1 MSKKEKDISFRNVI
15 GNNVSILK
23 MIFKFSPMAFPTHLL
38 ISLIRVCGFFIS
50 GTYILNY
57 VVSSYEMNKN
67 FEELLIGIIALVLIA
82 RFFNF
87 FGVAVTSLCDPH
99 FNAKIERGIKRV
111 LYEKSRDVELSC
123 YENPKFY
130 DKYVKAAETIYDDVM
145 AIMSNIISFFS
156 SLLSLALYGTFLFTI
171 DPVFIIFAFFPL
183 LTVFVRRIASRLEYK
198 NSVEDKVMNR
208 RRHYTQRVFYMS
220 EFAKEVRLTNAKSL
234 MLKYYDEACEG
245 RIDVVRKYA
254 LKKSICSM
262 FLDIFVDAILN
273 PVALIYAAYRTF
285 VTGDMTIAGCVVIIN
300 SIGSITNALTGFLR
314 QFQNART
321 YAMHINDYNVF
332 MNYDI
337 KIRNGEKA
345 PNIGALE
352 LKNVSFTYDGSD
364 KKVLNNVNITV
375 RPGEKIALVGHNG
388 AGKSTL
394 VKLILRLY
402 DPTEGEITL
411 NVENIKTLKLKE
423 YRDMFATV
431 FQDCKPVALSVKENV
446 IMGPDDGTKDEKV
459 IEALKNADV
468 YEKVKELPGGI
479 NTPLT
484 KEFYEH
490 GAVLSGGEAQKLS
503 LAHAFY
509 KNSPFIVLDE
519 PTSAMDPIAEYKM
532 YERMAKL
539 SENKGVIFISHRL
552 SSAVVADRIYMLE
565 NGEVIESGSHHELM
579 ERNGKYA
586 DMFKKQAENYVE
598 GGVENEEKQK

>member
-1 MSKKEKDISFRNVI
+1 MSKKEKDISFKNVV
-15 GNNVSILK
+15 GNNLNILK
-23 MIFKFSPMAFPTHLL
+23 MIFKFSPMAFPTYLF

-57 VVSSYEMNKN
+57 VVSSFEVNKK
-67 FEELLIGIIALVLIA
+67 FDELLIGIIILVVGSRIFAYLGILL
-82 RFFNF
+82 N
-87 FGVAVTSLCDPH
+87 SLCDPY
-99 FNAKIERGIKRV
+99 FSAKIERGVKRV

-123 YENPKFY
+123 YENPQFY

-145 AIMSNIISFFS
+145 AIMNNIISFFS
-156 SLLSLALYGTFLFTI
+156 SILSLVLYGTFLFTI
-171 DPVFIIFAFFPL
+171 DPVFIIFAIIPL
-183 LTVFVRRIASRLEYK
+183 LTTFVRRIASNLSYK
-198 NSVEDKVMNR
+198 HGVEDKIMNR
-208 RRHYTQRVFYMS
+208 RRHYAQRVFYMS
-220 EFAKEVRLTNAKSL
+220 EFAKEVRLTNAKNF

-245 RIDVVRKYA
+245 RIDIIRRYGMKEVA
-254 LKKSICSM
+254 CST
-262 FLDIFVDAILN
+262 FLDSFVDAFLN
-273 PVALIYAAYRTF
+273 PLALIYAAYRTF
-285 VTGDMTIAGCVVIIN
+285 VTGDMTIAECVVIIN
-300 SIGSITNALTGFLR
+300 SVGSITNALTGFLR
-314 QFQNART
+314 QFQTART
-321 YAMHINDYNVF
+321 QAMHINDYNVF
-332 MNYDI
+332 MGYDVKI
-337 KIRNGEKA
+337 KSGEIA
-345 PNIGALE
+345 PVASVLE

-402 DPTEGEITL
+402 DPTEGVITL
-411 NVENIKTLKLKE
+411 SGSDIKSLKLKE
-423 YRDMFATV
+423 YRDMYATV

-446 IMGPDDGTKDEKV
+446 IMGPSHNVSDERV

-468 YEKVKELPGGI
+468 YEKICTLPEGI

-490 GAVLSGGEAQKLS
+490 GAVLSGGESQKLA

-565 NGEVIESGSHHELM
+565 NGEVIESGTHKELM
-579 ERNGKYA
+579 EQNGKYA
-586 DMFKKQAENYVE
+586 DMFRKQAENYTD
-598 GGVENEEKQK
+598 GGNEK

>member
-1 MSKKEKDISFRNVI
+1 MSKKEKDISFKNVV
-15 GNNVSILK
+15 GNNLNILK
-23 MIFKFSPMAFPTHLL
+23 MIFKFSPMAFPTYLF

-57 VVSSYEMNKN
+57 VVSSFEVNKK
-67 FEELLIGIIALVLIA
+67 FDELLIGIIILVVGSRIFAYLGILL
-82 RFFNF
+82 N
-87 FGVAVTSLCDPH
+87 SLCDPY
-99 FNAKIERGIKRV
+99 FSAKIERGVKRV

-123 YENPKFY
+123 YENPQFY

-145 AIMSNIISFFS
+145 AIMNNIISFFS
-156 SLLSLALYGTFLFTI
+156 SILSLALYGTFLFTI
-171 DPVFIIFAFFPL
+171 DPVFIIFAIIPL
-183 LTVFVRRIASRLEYK
+183 LTTFVRRIASNLSYK
-198 NSVEDKVMNR
+198 HGVEDKIMNR
-208 RRHYTQRVFYMS
+208 RRHYAQRVFYMS
-220 EFAKEVRLTNAKSL
+220 EFAKEVRLTNAKNF

-245 RIDVVRKYA
+245 RIDIIRRYGMKEVA
-254 LKKSICSM
+254 CST
-262 FLDIFVDAILN
+262 FLDSFVDAFLN
-273 PVALIYAAYRTF
+273 PLALIYAAYRTF
-285 VTGDMTIAGCVVIIN
+285 VTGDMTIAECVVIIN
-300 SIGSITNALTGFLR
+300 SVGSITNALTGFLR
-314 QFQNART
+314 QFQTART
-321 YAMHINDYNVF
+321 QAMHINDYNVF
-332 MNYDI
+332 MGYDVKI
-337 KIRNGEKA
+337 KSGEIA
-345 PNIGALE
+345 PVASVLE

-402 DPTEGEITL
+402 DPTEGVITL
-411 NVENIKTLKLKE
+411 NGSDIKSLKLKE
-423 YRDMFATV
+423 YRDMYATV

-446 IMGPDDGTKDEKV
+446 IMGPSHNVSDESV

-468 YEKVKELPGGI
+468 YEKICTLPEGI

-490 GAVLSGGEAQKLS
+490 GAVLSGGESQKLA

-565 NGEVIESGSHHELM
+565 NGEVIESGTHKELM
-579 ERNGKYA
+579 EQNGKYA
-586 DMFKKQAENYVE
+586 DMFRKQAENYTD
-598 GGVENEEKQK
+598 GGNEK

>member
-1 MSKKEKDISFRNVI
+1 MSKKQKDISFKNVI
-15 GNNVSILK
+15 GNNLNIIK
-23 MIFKFSPMAFPTHLL
+23 MIFKFSPMAFPTYLF

-57 VVSSYEMNKN
+57 VVSSFEVNKK
-67 FEELLIGIIALVLIA
+67 FDELIIGIIILVIGSRIFSYLGILL
-82 RFFNF
+82 N
-87 FGVAVTSLCDPH
+87 SLFTPN
-99 FNAKIERGIKRV
+99 FNAKIERGIKRA

-123 YENPKFY
+123 YETPQFY
-130 DKYVKAAETIYDDVM
+130 DKYVKAAETIYDDVT
-145 AIMSNIISFFS
+145 AIMNNIISFFS

-171 DPVFIIFAFFPL
+171 DPVFIIFAFIPL
-183 LTVFVRRIASRLEYK
+183 LTTFVRRIASKLSYIHG
-198 NSVEDKVMNR
+198 VEDKVMNR
-208 RRHYTQRVFYMS
+208 RRHYAQRVFYMS
-220 EFAKEVRLTNAKSL
+220 EFAKEVRLTNAKSF

-245 RIDVVRKYA
+245 RIDIIRKYGMKEIA
-254 LKKSICSM
+254 CST
-262 FLDIFVDAILN
+262 FLDSFVDAILN
-273 PVALIYAAYRTF
+273 PLALIYAAYRTF
-285 VTGDMTIAGCVVIIN
+285 ITGDMTIAECVVIIN

-314 QFQNART
+314 QFQTART
-321 YAMHINDYNVF
+321 QAMHINDYNVF

-337 KIRNGEKA
+337 KIKNGEKSPTA
-345 PNIGALE
+345 GALE
-352 LKNVSFTYDGSD
+352 LKNVSFAYEGSN
-364 KKVLNNVNITV
+364 KKVLDNVSLTV
-375 RPGEKIALVGHNG
+375 RPGERIALVGHNG

-402 DPTEGEITL
+402 DPTEGTVTL
-411 NVENIKTLKLKE
+411 NGEDIKSYNLKE
-423 YRDMFATV
+423 YRDMYATV

-446 IMGPDDGTKDEKV
+446 IMGSSDGISDERV

-468 YEKVKELPGGI
+468 YEKICTLPDGI

-484 KEFYEH
+484 KEFYEY

-509 KNSPFIVLDE
+509 ESSPFIVLDE

-565 NGEVIESGSHHELM
+565 NGKVIESGTHKELM
-579 ERNGKYA
+579 EQNGKYA
-586 DMFKKQAENYVE
+586 DMFRKQAENYVE
-598 GGVENEEKQK
+598 GGNE

>member
-1 MSKKEKDISFRNVI
+1 MNKKIQLNSFINVMRNNLNI
-15 GNNVSILK
+15 MK
-23 MIFKFSPMAFPTHLL
+23 MIFRFSPMAFPTNLF

-57 VVSSYEMNKN
+57 VVSSFEVNKKYD
-67 FEELLIGIIALVLIA
+67 ELLIGIIVLVIGSKI
-82 RFFNF
+82 FNYL
-87 FGVAVTSLCDPH
+87 GTLLSSLCDPY
-99 FNAKIERGIKRV
+99 FCAKIEKGVKRV

-123 YENPKFY
+123 YENPQFY

-145 AIMSNIISFFS
+145 AIMNNIISFFS
-156 SLLSLALYGTFLFTI
+156 SLLSLVLYGTFLFAI
-171 DPVFIIFAFFPL
+171 DPVFIIFAVIPL
-183 LTVFVRRIASRLEYK
+183 LTTFVRRIASNLSYK
-198 NSVEDKVMNR
+198 HGVEDKIMNR
-208 RRHYTQRVFYMS
+208 RRHYAQRVFYMS
-220 EFAKEVRLTNAKSL
+220 EFAKEVRLTDAKNF

-245 RIDVVRKYA
+245 RIDIIRRYGMKEVA
-254 LKKSICSM
+254 CST
-262 FLDIFVDAILN
+262 FLDSFVDAFLN
-273 PVALIYAAYRTF
+273 PLALIYAAYRTF
-285 VTGDMTIAGCVVIIN
+285 VTGDMTIAECVVIIN
-300 SIGSITNALTGFLR
+300 SVGSITNALTGFLR
-314 QFQNART
+314 QFQTART
-321 YAMHINDYNVF
+321 QAMHINDYNVC
-332 MNYDI
+332 MGYDVKI
-337 KIRNGEKA
+337 KGGEKSPVPA
-345 PNIGALE
+345 ALE

-402 DPTEGEITL
+402 DPTEGKITL
-411 NVENIKTLKLKE
+411 NGEDIKGLKLKE
-423 YRDMFATV
+423 YRNMYATV

-446 IMGPDDGTKDEKV
+446 IMGPSRDVSDEKV

-468 YEKVKELPGGI
+468 YEKICTLPDGI

-532 YERMAKL
+532 YERMVQV

-552 SSAVVADRIYMLE
+552 SSAVVADRVYMLE
-565 NGEVIESGSHHELM
+565 NGEVIESGTHKELM
-579 ERNGKYA
+579 EQNGKYA
-586 DMFKKQAENYVE
+586 DMFRKQAENYTE
-598 GGVENEEKQK
+598 GGDEK

>member
-1 MSKKEKDISFRNVI
+1 MSKKEKDISFKNVI
-15 GNNVSILK
+15 GNNLNILK
-23 MIFKFSPMAFPTHLL
+23 MIFKFSPMAFPTYLF

-57 VVSSYEMNKN
+57 VVSSFEVNKK
-67 FEELLIGIIALVLIA
+67 FDELFIGIIILVVGS
-82 RFFNF
+82 RFFAYLGILLN
-87 FGVAVTSLCDPH
+87 SLCDPH
-99 FNAKIERGIKRV
+99 FSAKIERGVKRV

-123 YENPKFY
+123 YENPQFY

-145 AIMSNIISFFS
+145 AIMNNIISFFS
-156 SLLSLALYGTFLFTI
+156 SLLSLVLYGTFLFTI
-171 DPVFIIFAFFPL
+171 DPVFIIFAVIPL
-183 LTVFVRRIASRLEYK
+183 LTTFVRRIASNLSYK
-198 NSVEDKVMNR
+198 HGIEDKIMNR
-208 RRHYTQRVFYMS
+208 RRHYAQRVFYMS
-220 EFAKEVRLTNAKSL
+220 EFAKEVRLTNAKNF

-245 RIDVVRKYA
+245 RIDIIRKYGKA
-254 LKKSICSM
+254 EVACST
-262 FLDIFVDAILN
+262 FLDSFVDAFLN
-273 PVALIYAAYRTF
+273 PLALIYAAYRTF
-285 VTGDMTIAGCVVIIN
+285 VTGDMTIAECVVIIN
-300 SIGSITNALTGFLR
+300 SVGSITNALTGFLR
-314 QFQNART
+314 QFQTART
-321 YAMHINDYNVF
+321 QAMHINDYNVF
-332 MNYDI
+332 MGYDVKI
-337 KIRNGEKA
+337 KSGEITPTPA
-345 PNIGALE
+345 ALE

-364 KKVLNNVNITV
+364 NKVLNNVNITV

-402 DPTEGEITL
+402 DPTDGKITL
-411 NVENIKTLKLKE
+411 NGEDIKSLKLKE
-423 YRDMFATV
+423 YRNMYATV

-446 IMGPDDGTKDEKV
+446 IMGPSHNVSDERV

-468 YEKVKELPGGI
+468 YEKICTLPEGI

-490 GAVLSGGEAQKLS
+490 GAVLSGGESQKLA

-539 SENKGVIFISHRL
+539 SEDKGVIFISHRL

-565 NGEVIESGSHHELM
+565 NGEVIESGSHRELM
-579 ERNGKYA
+579 EQNGKYA
-586 DMFKKQAENYVE
+586 DMFRKQAENYKE
-598 GGVENEEKQK
+598 GGNE

>member
-1 MSKKEKDISFRNVI
+1 MRKKEKDISFKNVI
-15 GNNVSILK
+15 GNNFSIIK

-38 ISLIRVCGFFIS
+38 ISIIRVCGMFIS

-57 VVSSYEMNKN
+57 VVSAYEMNKK
-67 FEELLIGIIALVLIA
+67 FDELVLGIISLVLIA
-82 RFFNF
+82 RFFSF
-87 FGVAVTSLCDPH
+87 FETMMKSLCEPY
-99 FNAKIERGIKRV
+99 FNAKIERGVRRT

-123 YENPKFY
+123 YETPEFY
-130 DKYVKAAETIYDDVM
+130 DKYVKAAETVFDDVM
-145 AIMSNIISFFS
+145 NTMYNIVWFLS
-156 SLLSLALYGTFLFTI
+156 SILSLALYGTFLFTI
-171 DPVFIIFAFFPL
+171 EPVFIIFAFLPL
-183 LTVFVRRIASRLEYK
+183 LTLFVRRISSRLAYK

-220 EFAKEVRLTNAKSL
+220 EYAKEVRLTNAKNL

-245 RIDVVRKYA
+245 RMDVVKKYA
-254 LKKSICSM
+254 LKKSICNM
-262 FLDIFVDAILN
+262 ITEIFVDAILN
-273 PVALIYAAYRTF
+273 PIALIYAAYETF
-285 VTGDMTIAGCVVIIN
+285 VTGNMTIAGCVVIIN
-300 SIGSITNALTGFLR
+300 SISSITSALTGFVY
-314 QFQNART
+314 QFQNARI
-321 YAMHINDYNVF
+321 YAMHINDYKVF

-337 KIRNGEKA
+337 KIKAGEKS
-345 PNIGALE
+345 PVVGALE
-352 LKNVSFTYDGSD
+352 LKNISFTYEGSD
-364 KKVLNNVNITV
+364 KKVLDNVSITV
-375 RPGEKIALVGHNG
+375 RPGERIALVGHNG

-411 NVENIKTLKLKE
+411 SGECIKDLKLKE

-446 IMGPDDGTKDEKV
+446 IMGIDDGKSDERV

-468 YEKVKELPGGI
+468 YEKICSLPEGV

-509 KNSPFIVLDE
+509 ENSPFIVLDE

-552 SSAVVADRIYMLE
+552 SSAVVADQVYMLE
-565 NGEVIESGSHHELM
+565 NGKVIESGTHKELM
-579 ERNGKYA
+579 EQNGKYA
-586 DMFKKQAENYVE
+586 DMFRKQAENYVE
-598 GGVENEEKQK
+598 GGNE

>member
-1 MSKKEKDISFRNVI
+1 MSKKEKDISFKNVI
-15 GNNVSILK
+15 GNNLNILK
-23 MIFKFSPMAFPTHLL
+23 MIFKFSPMAFPTYLF
-38 ISLIRVCGFFIS
+38 ISLIRVCGYFIS

-57 VVSSYEMNKN
+57 VVSAYERNQK
-67 FEELLIGIIALVLIA
+67 FDELVLGIIALVLLA
-82 RFFNF
+82 RLFSF
-87 FGVAVTSLCDPH
+87 FGTFMNSLCDPH
-99 FNAKIERGIKRV
+99 FNAKIERGVKRV

-123 YENPKFY
+123 YENPQFY

-145 AIMSNIISFFS
+145 AIMNNIISFFS

-171 DPVFIIFAFFPL
+171 DPVFIIFAVIPL
-183 LTVFVRRIASRLEYK
+183 LTTFVRRIASNLSYK
-198 NSVEDKVMNR
+198 HGIEDKIMNR
-208 RRHYTQRVFYMS
+208 RRHYAQRVFYMS
-220 EFAKEVRLTNAKSL
+220 EFAKEVRLTNAKNF

-245 RIDVVRKYA
+245 RIDIIRKYGKA
-254 LKKSICSM
+254 EVACST
-262 FLDIFVDAILN
+262 FLDSFVDAFLN
-273 PVALIYAAYRTF
+273 PLALIYAAYRTF
-285 VTGDMTIAGCVVIIN
+285 VTGDMTIAECVVIIN
-300 SIGSITNALTGFLR
+300 SVGSITNALTGFLR
-314 QFQNART
+314 QFQTART
-321 YAMHINDYNVF
+321 QAMHINDYNVF
-332 MNYDI
+332 MGYDVKI
-337 KIRNGEKA
+337 KSGEITPTPA
-345 PNIGALE
+345 ALE

-402 DPTEGEITL
+402 DPTEGVITL
-411 NVENIKTLKLKE
+411 NGSDIKSLKLKE
-423 YRDMFATV
+423 YRDMYATV

-446 IMGPDDGTKDEKV
+446 IMGPSHNVSDESV

-468 YEKVKELPGGI
+468 YEKICTLPEGI

-490 GAVLSGGEAQKLS
+490 GAVLSGGESQKLA

-565 NGEVIESGSHHELM
+565 NGEIIESGSHRELM
-579 ERNGKYA
+579 EQNGKYA
-586 DMFKKQAENYVE
+586 DMFRKQAENYKE
-598 GGVENEEKQK
+598 GGNE

>member
-1 MSKKEKDISFRNVI
+1 MSKKEKDISFKNVV
-15 GNNVSILK
+15 GNNLNILK
-23 MIFKFSPMAFPTHLL
+23 MIFKFSPMAFPTYLF

-57 VVSSYEMNKN
+57 VVSSFEVNKK
-67 FEELLIGIIALVLIA
+67 FDELLIGIIILVVGSRIFAYLGILL
-82 RFFNF
+82 N
-87 FGVAVTSLCDPH
+87 SLCDPY
-99 FNAKIERGIKRV
+99 FSAKIERGVKRV

-123 YENPKFY
+123 YENPQFY

-145 AIMSNIISFFS
+145 AIMNNIISFFS
-156 SLLSLALYGTFLFTI
+156 SILSLALYGTFLFTI
-171 DPVFIIFAFFPL
+171 DPVFIIFAIIPL
-183 LTVFVRRIASRLEYK
+183 LTTFVRRIASNLSYK
-198 NSVEDKVMNR
+198 HGVEDKIMNR
-208 RRHYTQRVFYMS
+208 RRHYAQRVFYMS
-220 EFAKEVRLTNAKSL
+220 EFAKEVRLTNAKNF

-245 RIDVVRKYA
+245 RIDIIRRYGMKEVA
-254 LKKSICSM
+254 CST
-262 FLDIFVDAILN
+262 FLDSFVDAFLN
-273 PVALIYAAYRTF
+273 PLALIYAAYRTF
-285 VTGDMTIAGCVVIIN
+285 VTGDMTIAECVVIIN
-300 SIGSITNALTGFLR
+300 SVGSITNALTGFLR
-314 QFQNART
+314 QFQTART
-321 YAMHINDYNVF
+321 QAMHINDYNVF
-332 MNYDI
+332 MGYDVKI
-337 KIRNGEKA
+337 KSGEIA
-345 PNIGALE
+345 PVASVLE

-402 DPTEGEITL
+402 DPTEGVITL
-411 NVENIKTLKLKE
+411 NGSDIKSLKLKE
-423 YRDMFATV
+423 YRDMYATV

-446 IMGPDDGTKDEKV
+446 IMGPSHNVSDESV

-468 YEKVKELPGGI
+468 YEKICTLPEGI

-490 GAVLSGGEAQKLS
+490 GAVLSGGESQKLA

-539 SENKGVIFISHRL
+539 SEDKGVIFISHRL

-565 NGEVIESGSHHELM
+565 NGEVIESGSHRELM
-579 ERNGKYA
+579 EQNGKYA
-586 DMFKKQAENYVE
+586 DMFRKQAENYKE
-598 GGVENEEKQK
+598 GGNE

>member
-1 MSKKEKDISFRNVI
+1 MSKKEKDISFKNVI
-15 GNNVSILK
+15 GNNLNILK
-23 MIFKFSPMAFPTHLL
+23 MIFKFSPMAFPTYLF
-38 ISLIRVCGFFIS
+38 ISLIRVCGYFIS

-57 VVSSYEMNKN
+57 VVSAYEMNQK
-67 FEELLIGIIALVLIA
+67 FDELVLGIIALVLLA
-82 RFFNF
+82 RLFSF
-87 FGVAVTSLCDPH
+87 FGTFISSLCDPH
-99 FNAKIERGIKRV
+99 FNAKIERGVKRV

-123 YENPKFY
+123 YENPQFY

-145 AIMSNIISFFS
+145 AIMNNIISFLS
-156 SLLSLALYGTFLFTI
+156 SILSLALYGTFLFTI
-171 DPVFIIFAFFPL
+171 DPVFIIFAVIPL
-183 LTVFVRRIASRLEYK
+183 LTTFVRRIASNLSYK
-198 NSVEDKVMNR
+198 HGIEDKIMNR
-208 RRHYTQRVFYMS
+208 RRHYAQRVFYMS
-220 EFAKEVRLTNAKSL
+220 EFAKEVRLTNAKNF

-245 RIDVVRKYA
+245 RIDIIRRYGMKEVA
-254 LKKSICSM
+254 CST
-262 FLDIFVDAILN
+262 FLDSFVDAFLN
-273 PVALIYAAYRTF
+273 PLALIYAAYRTF
-285 VTGDMTIAGCVVIIN
+285 VTGDMTIAECVVIIN
-300 SIGSITNALTGFLR
+300 SVGSITNALTGFLR
-314 QFQNART
+314 QFQTART
-321 YAMHINDYNVF
+321 QAMHINDYNVF
-332 MNYDI
+332 MGYDVKI
-337 KIRNGEKA
+337 KSGEIA
-345 PNIGALE
+345 PVASALE

-402 DPTEGEITL
+402 DPTDGKITL
-411 NVENIKTLKLKE
+411 NGEDIKSLKLKE
-423 YRDMFATV
+423 YRNMYATV

-446 IMGPDDGTKDEKV
+446 IMGPSHNVSDERV

-468 YEKVKELPGGI
+468 YEKICTLPDGI

-484 KEFYEH
+484 KEFYEY
-490 GAVLSGGEAQKLS
+490 GAVLSGGESQKLA

-565 NGEVIESGSHHELM
+565 NGEVIESGSHRELM
-579 ERNGKYA
+579 EQNGKYA
-586 DMFKKQAENYVE
+586 DMFRKQAENYKE
-598 GGVENEEKQK
+598 GGNE

>member
-1 MSKKEKDISFRNVI
+1 MSKKEKDISFKNVV
-15 GNNVSILK
+15 GNNLNILK
-23 MIFKFSPMAFPTHLL
+23 MIFKFSPMAFPTYLF

-57 VVSSYEMNKN
+57 VVSSFEVNKK
-67 FEELLIGIIALVLIA
+67 FDELLIGIIILVVGSRIFAYLGILL
-82 RFFNF
+82 N
-87 FGVAVTSLCDPH
+87 SLCDPY
-99 FNAKIERGIKRV
+99 FSAKIERGVKRV

-123 YENPKFY
+123 YENPQFY

-145 AIMSNIISFFS
+145 AIMNNIISFFS
-156 SLLSLALYGTFLFTI
+156 SILSLVLYGTFLFTI
-171 DPVFIIFAFFPL
+171 DPVFIIFAIIPL
-183 LTVFVRRIASRLEYK
+183 LTTFVRRIASNLSYK
-198 NSVEDKVMNR
+198 HGVEDKIMNR
-208 RRHYTQRVFYMS
+208 RRHYAQRVFYMS
-220 EFAKEVRLTNAKSL
+220 EFAKEVRLTNAKNF

-245 RIDVVRKYA
+245 RIDIIRRYGMKEVA
-254 LKKSICSM
+254 CST
-262 FLDIFVDAILN
+262 FLDSFVDAFLN
-273 PVALIYAAYRTF
+273 PLALIYAAYRTF
-285 VTGDMTIAGCVVIIN
+285 VTGDMTIAECVVIIN
-300 SIGSITNALTGFLR
+300 SVGSITNALTGFLR
-314 QFQNART
+314 QFQTART
-321 YAMHINDYNVF
+321 QAMHINDYNVF
-332 MNYDI
+332 MGYDVKI
-337 KIRNGEKA
+337 KSGEIA
-345 PNIGALE
+345 PVASVLE

-402 DPTEGEITL
+402 DPTEGVITL
-411 NVENIKTLKLKE
+411 NGSDIKSLKLKE
-423 YRDMFATV
+423 YRDMYATV

-446 IMGPDDGTKDEKV
+446 IMGPSHNVSDERV

-468 YEKVKELPGGI
+468 YEKICTLPEGI

-490 GAVLSGGEAQKLS
+490 GAVLSGGESQKLA

-565 NGEVIESGSHHELM
+565 NGEVIESGTHKELM
-579 ERNGKYA
+579 EQNGKYA
-586 DMFKKQAENYVE
+586 DMFRKQAENYTD
-598 GGVENEEKQK
+598 GGNEK

>member
-1 MSKKEKDISFRNVI
+1 MKLSKKEKDVSFGNVI
-15 GNNVSILK
+15 GNNLSILR
-23 MIFKFSPMAFPTHLL
+23 MIFKFSPMAFPTYLF

-57 VVSSYEMNKN
+57 VVSAYEMNKR
-67 FEELLIGIIALVLIA
+67 FDELIFGIIVLVLLA
-82 RFFNF
+82 RFFSF
-87 FGVAVTSLCDPH
+87 FGIFMNSLCDPH
-99 FNAKIERGIKRV
+99 FHAKIERGVKRA

-130 DKYVKAAETIYDDVM
+130 DKYVKAAESIYDDVM
-145 AIMSNIISFFS
+145 AIMNNIISFFS
-156 SLLSLALYGTFLFTI
+156 SLLSLALYGTFLFNI
-171 DPVFIIFAFFPL
+171 DPVFIIFAFLPL

-220 EFAKEVRLTNAKSL
+220 EYAKEVRLTNAKKL

-262 FLDIFVDAILN
+262 VLEIFVDAILN

-285 VTGDMTIAGCVVIIN
+285 VTGEMSIADCVVIIN
-300 SIGSITNALTGFLR
+300 SVGSITNALTGFLR
-314 QFQNART
+314 QFQTART
-321 YAMHINDYNVF
+321 QAMHINDYNTF
-332 MNYDI
+332 MSYNI
-337 KIRNGEKA
+337 KIKNGEKA
-345 PNIGALE
+345 PRVGALE
-352 LKNVSFTYDGSD
+352 LKNVSFTYEGSENA
-364 KKVLNNVNITV
+364 VLNNVSMTV
-375 RPGEKIALVGHNG
+375 RPGERIALVGHNG

-402 DPTEGEITL
+402 DPTEGTVSL
-411 NVENIKTLKLKE
+411 NGENVKDLKLKE

-446 IMGPDDGTKDEKV
+446 IMGSSDGVSDERV

-468 YEKVKELPGGI
+468 YEKICTLPEGI

-490 GAVLSGGEAQKLS
+490 GAVFSGGEAQKLS

-509 KNSPFIVLDE
+509 EDAPFVVLDE

-565 NGEVIESGSHHELM
+565 HGEVIESGSHRELM
-579 ERNGKYA
+579 ELDGKYA
-586 DMFKKQAENYVE
+586 DMFRKQAENYVE
-598 GGVENEEKQK
+598 GGNE

>member
-1 MSKKEKDISFRNVI
+1 MKLSKKEKDISFKNVI
-15 GNNVSILK
+15 GNNLNIIK
-23 MIFKFSPMAFPTHLL
+23 MIFKFSPMAFPTYLF
-38 ISLIRVCGFFIS
+38 ISLIQVCGFFIS

-57 VVSSYEMNKN
+57 VVSAFEVNKK
-67 FEELLIGIIALVLIA
+67 FDELIVGIIILVIGSRVFSYLGILLH
-82 RFFNF
+82 
-87 FGVAVTSLCDPH
+87 SLCDPH
-99 FNAKIERGIKRV
+99 FHAKIERGVKRA

-145 AIMSNIISFFS
+145 AIMYNIISFFS

-171 DPVFIIFAFFPL
+171 DPAFIIFAFIPL
-183 LTVFVRRIASRLEYK
+183 LTTFVRRIASNLSYK
-198 NSVEDKVMNR
+198 HGVEDKIMNR
-208 RRHYTQRVFYMS
+208 RRHYAQRVFYMS
-220 EFAKEVRLTNAKSL
+220 EFAKEVRLTDAKNF

-245 RIDVVRKYA
+245 RIDIIRKYGMKELA
-254 LKKSICSM
+254 CST
-262 FLDIFVDAILN
+262 FLDSFVDAILN
-273 PVALIYAAYRTF
+273 PAALIYAAYRTF
-285 VTGDMTIAGCVVIIN
+285 VTGDMTIAECVVIIN
-300 SIGSITNALTGFLR
+300 SVGSITNALTGFLR
-314 QFQNART
+314 QFQTART
-321 YAMHINDYNVF
+321 QAMHINDYNIF

-337 KIRNGEKA
+337 KIKGGDKSPVPA
-345 PNIGALE
+345 ALE
-352 LKNVSFTYDGSD
+352 LKNVSFSYDGSD
-364 KKVLNNVNITV
+364 KKVLDNVNITV

-394 VKLILRLY
+394 VKLFMRLY
-402 DPTEGEITL
+402 DPTEGTVTL
-411 NVENIKTLKLKE
+411 NGEDIRSFKLKE

-446 IMGPDDGTKDEKV
+446 IMGSSDGVSDERV

-468 YEKVKELPGGI
+468 YEKICTLPEGI

-490 GAVLSGGEAQKLS
+490 GAVLSGGESQKLA

-539 SENKGVIFISHRL
+539 SESKGVIFISHRL

-565 NGEVIESGSHHELM
+565 NGRVIESGTHKELM
-579 ERNGKYA
+579 EQNGKYA
-586 DMFKKQAENYVE
+586 DMFRKQAENYKE
-598 GGVENEEKQK
+598 GGNE